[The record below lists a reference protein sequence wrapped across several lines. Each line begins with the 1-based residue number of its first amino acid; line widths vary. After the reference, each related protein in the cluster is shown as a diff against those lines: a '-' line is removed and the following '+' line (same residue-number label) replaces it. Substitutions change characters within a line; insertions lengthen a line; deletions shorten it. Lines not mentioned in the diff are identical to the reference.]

1 MGKSHGITKGEDE
14 TAKRSV
20 TLVWMGCAYRNR
32 LKNLEEG
39 IMALLTRL
47 RVNFR
52 LLEKEDCCGLP
63 LIFAGYLDKATEQ
76 ARKNL
81 DKIGE
86 VRQVVTPCPACY
98 RAFNHFYPSLLRLNA
113 PFRVV
118 HLTQFLSS
126 LLDKGILKSSGLK
139 PLKVKAMYHD
149 PCELGRHSKIYEEP
163 RRILKAIPGLNLYEP
178 RFTREKAACC
188 GGGGLLYAY
197 FPTLSSLVAAR
208 KLMDE
213 DRVPRDLEAAVT
225 ACPQCII
232 NLQQAWL
239 EGEAPNVKIWDIV
252 QVLNMALKEE
262 EGR

>member
-1 MGKSHGITKGEDE
+1 
-14 TAKRSV
+14 
-20 TLVWMGCAYRNR
+20 MGCTYRNR
-32 LKNLEEG
+32 LKDLKGET
-39 IMALLTRL
+39 MALLTRL

-63 LIFAGYLDKATEQ
+63 LIFAGYLDEAAER

-86 VRQVVTPCPACY
+86 VEQVITPCPACY
-98 RAFNHFYPSLLRLNA
+98 RTFNHFYPNLLRLDA

-126 LLDKGILKSSGLK
+126 LLDKGALKSSGLR
-139 PLKVKAMYHD
+139 PLKVKVMYHD

-163 RRILKAIPGLNLYEP
+163 RQILKAIPGLSFYEP

-213 DRVPRDLEAAVT
+213 DRAPRDLEAVVT

-232 NLQQAWL
+232 NLQQA
-239 EGEAPNVKIWDIV
+239 GMVAEAPNVKVYDIA
-252 QVLNMALKEE
+252 QILNMVLGGDGGNERK
-262 EGR
+262 G